1 MSQEAA
7 EAQPTRTSPTPQ
19 QNPLRDGGLSAAI
32 SSRYR
37 WPLAALVLVVISAG
51 LVLWVDTRPG
61 YDPYGWLVWGK
72 LTVHWNLDTNGA
84 PSWKPL
90 PFLFTVPFAVVGHY
104 ALWLWMILSVAVSL
118 SGLVFAWRIAERL
131 TAAPPARRWAGYAA
145 GAFAALALLGI
156 RDYTH
161 FIFSDQSDTMIVSL
175 CLAAIDCQLSGR
187 RNWAFWL
194 WVLGALGRPEVWP
207 FLGVYSVWAW
217 RTFPSMRRMLV
228 AGIVLI
234 PAFWFGI
241 PALTAKSAFIAG
253 DNALHSPREL
263 HSNKLLGTLD
273 RFLDLQELPVW
284 LTGILAAVIAAAR
297 RQWFVLLLAA
307 GAVAWV
313 VVEVAFVLHGY
324 PGVPRYLFEPVA
336 IVCVL
341 GGVFVGR
348 ALLDGTTVLARLGL
362 RRSPAFGT
370 ALAGAIVLVVL
381 VSLVPA
387 ARLRVRLERAD
398 LAHERAR
405 TKEINRLHTAI
416 VRVGGIQRIL
426 ACGRPNIPI
435 GYQSIFAWYTGLKI
449 GDLYVSQKHERLH
462 PSPLVNIYPL
472 RDGWK
477 VFPSHIHG
485 ARVRLCRGLKV
496 SLRFKGE
503 NLAR

>member
-1 MSQEAA
+1 VSQEAA
-7 EAQPTRTSPTPQ
+7 EAQPIRVSPTSPQ
-19 QNPLRDGGLSAAI
+19 AGRRRGAVAAALNSRSRWALAAAVLLVI
-32 SSRYR
+32 ST
-37 WPLAALVLVVISAG
+37 ALVLWA
-51 LVLWVDTRPG
+51 DARPG

-118 SGLVFAWRIAERL
+118 SGLVFAWRIAVHL

-161 FIFSDQSDTMIVSL
+161 FIFSAQSDTMIVSL
-175 CLAAIDCQLSGR
+175 CLAAIDCQLAGR
-187 RNWAFWL
+187 RKLAFWL
-194 WVLGALGRPEVWP
+194 WILGSLGRPEVWP
-207 FLGVYSVWAW
+207 FLAAYSLWAW
-217 RTFPSMRRMLV
+217 RAFPSMRRMLV
-228 AGIVLI
+228 AGLVLI
-234 PAFWFGI
+234 PLFWFGI

-263 HSNKLLGTLD
+263 HSDKLRGTVD

-284 LTGILAAVIAAAR
+284 LTGILAVAIAAVR
-297 RQWFVLLLAA
+297 RQRFILFLAL

-313 VVEVAFVLHGY
+313 VVEIAFVLHGY

-341 GGVFVGR
+341 AGLFVGR
-348 ALLDGTTVLARLGL
+348 VLLDVPPLLTRLGPRL
-362 RRSPAFGT
+362 WPRLGP
-370 ALAGAIVLVVL
+370 ALAAGLVLVV
-381 VSLVPA
+381 VASLVPA
-387 ARLRVRLERAD
+387 ARSRARIERAD
-398 LAHERAR
+398 LSHERSR

-416 VRVGGIQRIL
+416 GRVGGIHRIL
-426 ACGRPNIPI
+426 ACGRPNVPI

-449 GDLYVSQKHERLH
+449 GDLYVSQKHEHQH

-485 ARVRLCRGLKV
+485 AALRRCHGLRVSV
-496 SLRFKGE
+496 RFPG
-503 NLAR
+503 

>member
-7 EAQPTRTSPTPQ
+7 EAQPISDSPTP
-19 QNPLRDGGLSAAI
+19 LRSGRGRGALARALG
-32 SSRYR
+32 SRYR
-37 WPLAALVLVVISAG
+37 WPLAGLVLLLISAALVLWAN
-51 LVLWVDTRPG
+51 TRPG

-72 LTVHWNLDTNGA
+72 LTVHWHLDTNGA

-90 PFLFTVPFAVVGHY
+90 PFVFTVPFAVLGHY

-118 SGLVFAWRIAERL
+118 SGLVFAWRIAVRL
-131 TAAPPARRWAGYAA
+131 TDAPPQRRWAGYAA

-161 FIFSDQSDTMIVSL
+161 FIFSAQSDTMIVSL
-175 CLAAIDCQLSGR
+175 CLAAIDCQLAGR
-187 RNWAFWL
+187 RTWAFWL
-194 WVLGALGRPEVWP
+194 WILGSLGRPEVWP
-207 FLGVYSVWAW
+207 FLGLYSLWAW
-217 RTFPSMRRMLV
+217 RRWPAMRRMIA
-228 AGIVLI
+228 AGLALI
-234 PAFWFGI
+234 PLFWFGI

-273 RFLDLQELPVW
+273 RFLDLQEAPIW
-284 LTGILAAVIAAAR
+284 LTGIFALAIAAVR
-297 RQWFVLLLAA
+297 RQRFIVLLAA

-341 GGVFVGR
+341 AGVFVGR
-348 ALLDGTTVLARLGL
+348 ILLDVTPLLARVGP
-362 RRSPAFGT
+362 RVSPR
-370 ALAGAIVLVVL
+370 LGAILAAALVLVVV

-387 ARLRVRLERAD
+387 AGSRVRIERAD
-398 LAHERAR
+398 LTHERAR
-405 TKEINRLHTAI
+405 TREIDRLHTVI
-416 VRVGGIQRIL
+416 IRLGGVHRIL
-426 ACGRPNIPI
+426 GCGRPNIPI

-449 GDLYVSQKHERLH
+449 GDLYVSQKHERRH
-462 PSPLVNIYPL
+462 PSPLVNVYPL
-472 RDGWK
+472 ADGWK

-485 ARVRLCRGLKV
+485 ARVRLCHGLRV
-496 SLRFKGE
+496 SLRFTG
-503 NLAR
+503 